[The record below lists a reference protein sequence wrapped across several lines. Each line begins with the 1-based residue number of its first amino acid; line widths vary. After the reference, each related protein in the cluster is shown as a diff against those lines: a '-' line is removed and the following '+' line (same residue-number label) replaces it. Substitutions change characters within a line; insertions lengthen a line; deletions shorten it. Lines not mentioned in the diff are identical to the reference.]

1 MFRIA
6 WLNSEQLCR
15 KNKNKKILQIKAS
28 KRNNDMMELKLLRQL
43 KNEPYSEYQ
52 LTSKISVKDLKRMYG
67 IYQKYYANTSYEI
80 FETDFLKKTG
90 VFLIREPKN
99 KHIVGFST
107 ILERD
112 FLVDG
117 KAQHAFF
124 SGDTIIEQE
133 YWGSRALQRAMYRYI
148 VAYKFR
154 HPFNPAYWIL
164 ISKGFKTYLLLANN
178 YYSYYPHYGDKN
190 NRLEEYV
197 TSYCEQYFKEYYDPK
212 TGLINFGNDYQPLK
226 GEVAPITKEMRQKN
240 QKIEFFENKNPT
252 WEDGTELPC
261 IGEITWFDMYR
272 YVERFLS
279 KLDSKGRGD
288 TKKKSKPA
296 LHIESSN
303 SNSKVA

>member
-1 MFRIA
+1 MVWVTGI
-6 WLNSEQLCR
+6 N
-15 KNKNKKILQIKAS
+15 I
-28 KRNNDMMELKLLRQL
+28 MMELKFLRRL
-43 KNEPYSEYQ
+43 KNEPYSEYK
-52 LTSKISVKDLKRMYG
+52 LSTEISVQDLKRMYS

-90 VFLIREPKN
+90 VFLIREPQN
-99 KHIVGFST
+99 RQIVGFST

-148 VAYKFR
+148 ITYKIR
-154 HPFNPAYWIL
+154 HPFSPVYWIL

-178 YYSYYPHYGDKN
+178 YYSYYPHYGNKN
-190 NRLEEYV
+190 ERLEGYV
-197 TSYCEQYFKEYYDPK
+197 TSYCEQYFSEYYDPQ

-226 GEVAPITKEMRQKN
+226 GDVAPITKEMRLKN

-279 KLDSKGRGD
+279 KLDSKGKGD
-288 TKKKSKPA
+288 GKKIAKPA
-296 LHIESSN
+296 LHIADSS
-303 SNSKVA
+303 SKVA